1 MQKPS
6 AKWVIIFNIVLDLP
20 MAIIMAVSAALLSHQ
35 PLVLVPNLLSNI
47 VIAFCL
53 AFLIN
58 VILPIPLISAKF
70 AGLFGIK
77 PHTLGES
84 LVGGIPVCLIFNV
97 GIGLPL
103 TIFNLAMAHQ
113 LKMLWPA
120 FLPEKA
126 TSQMNAP
133 SIGPMMMPSGAK
145 NSPTNT
151 PASAPLEA
159 YLLPPDALVR

>member
-1 MQKPS
+1 MGSQFVIPPPDRRDIYMQKPS

-103 TIFNLAMAHQ
+103 TIFKLAMAHQ

-120 FLPEKA
+120 FFGTFIPLYIILYIVAFIMTPIAAKA
-126 TSQMNAP
+126 ANA
-133 SIGPMMMPSGAK
+133 ACQ
-145 NSPTNT
+145 
-151 PASAPLEA
+151 
-159 YLLPPDALVR
+159 

>member
-20 MAIIMAVSAALLSHQ
+20 MAIIMAISAALLSHQ

-84 LVGGIPVCLIFNV
+84 LVG
-97 GIGLPL
+97 
-103 TIFNLAMAHQ
+103 
-113 LKMLWPA
+113 
-120 FLPEKA
+120 
-126 TSQMNAP
+126 
-133 SIGPMMMPSGAK
+133 
-145 NSPTNT
+145 
-151 PASAPLEA
+151 ASRSA
-159 YLLPPDALVR
+159 

>member
-20 MAIIMAVSAALLSHQ
+20 MAIVMSISAALLSHQ

-47 VIAFCL
+47 AIGFVL

-84 LVGGIPVCLIFNV
+84 LVGGLPVCLIFTV

-103 TIFNLAMAHQ
+103 TVFNLAMAHQ
-113 LKMLWPA
+113 LNMVWPA
-120 FLPEKA
+120 FFGTFIPLYIILYIVAFIMTPIAAKA
-126 TSQMNAP
+126 ATAACQ
-133 SIGPMMMPSGAK
+133 
-145 NSPTNT
+145 
-151 PASAPLEA
+151 
-159 YLLPPDALVR
+159 

>member
-20 MAIIMAVSAALLSHQ
+20 MAIVMSISAALLSHQ

-47 VIAFCL
+47 AIGFVL

-84 LVGGIPVCLIFNV
+84 LVGGLPVCLIFTV

-103 TIFNLAMAHQ
+103 TVFNLAMAHQ
-113 LKMLWPA
+113 LNMVWPA
-120 FLPEKA
+120 FFGTFIPLYIILYIVAFIMTPIAAKA
-126 TSQMNAP
+126 ANA
-133 SIGPMMMPSGAK
+133 ACQ
-145 NSPTNT
+145 
-151 PASAPLEA
+151 
-159 YLLPPDALVR
+159 

>member
-1 MQKPS
+1 ML
-6 AKWVIIFNIVLDLP
+6 I
-20 MAIIMAVSAALLSHQ
+20 
-35 PLVLVPNLLSNI
+35 PNLLSNI
-47 VIAFCL
+47 IIGFIL

-84 LVGGIPVCLIFNV
+84 LVGGLPVCLIFTV

-113 LKMLWPA
+113 LNMVWPA
-120 FLPEKA
+120 FFGTFIPLYIILYIVAFIMTPIAAKAA
-126 TSQMNAP
+126 TSAC
-133 SIGPMMMPSGAK
+133 S
-145 NSPTNT
+145 
-151 PASAPLEA
+151 
-159 YLLPPDALVR
+159 